1 MTDPVGSIQ
10 FHMERDYGFY
20 AAKPM
25 TGFLRRRSRRV
36 PATTLPYVKRASK
49 NSPPPPCRIG

>member
-49 NSPPPPCRIG
+49 NSPPPCRIG